1 MVEDSHSRAHKM
13 APYMVSFPWLSRQLR
28 WYTAEARLE
37 EYIQQYTAGVWL
49 EQREDLAGPESP
61 EAKPCRPA
69 PGRNRPGSPRQEV
82 ADVKAEGRP
91 GLQVQVSYVYKAE
104 SRPGLQV
111 QEKTVLQRQ
120 DGADVKAE
128 SRPALQ
134 VQEGD
139 IAAADGQPGLQEQV
153 GAAVRDEDRLNLQ
166 MQEVL
171 EITETETARTGT
183 VLRLIKQRLQ

>member
-1 MVEDSHSRAHKM
+1 M
-13 APYMVSFPWLSRQLR
+13 
-28 WYTAEARLE
+28 
-37 EYIQQYTAGVWL
+37 
-49 EQREDLAGPESP
+49 
-61 EAKPCRPA
+61 
-69 PGRNRPGSPRQEV
+69 
-82 ADVKAEGRP
+82 
-91 GLQVQVSYVYKAE
+91 
-104 SRPGLQV
+104 

-171 EITETETARTGT
+171 EITGTGNRRGGT
-183 VLRLIKQRLQ
+183 CRSRR